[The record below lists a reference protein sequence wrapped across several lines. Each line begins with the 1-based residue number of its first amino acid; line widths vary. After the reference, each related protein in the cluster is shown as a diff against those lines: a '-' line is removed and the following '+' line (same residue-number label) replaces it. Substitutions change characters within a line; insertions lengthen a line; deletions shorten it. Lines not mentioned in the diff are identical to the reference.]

1 MGYNAEKT
9 DPLYKIIPYYLTL
22 NSHTKEAY
30 GLFYNTYSSGIIDF
44 GSEIDALWVC
54 LSSHKREIIE
64 FSRQIMGFWTILC
77 FMGLKFQI
85 VSRYLLL

>member
-22 NSHTKEAY
+22 NAQTKAAY
-30 GLFYNTYSSGIIDF
+30 GLFYNSYSSGILDL

-54 LSSHKREIIE
+54 DL
-64 FSRQIMGFWTILC
+64 
-77 FMGLKFQI
+77 
-85 VSRYLLL
+85 